1 MVRVVCNM
9 IGPKSFK
16 GRDIISMREFKR
28 EEIDYILD
36 ISTDMISLEQQ
47 SSDLLKGKVMA
58 ALFFEPST
66 RTRLSFES
74 AMNRLG
80 GSVIGFATPAGSSVE
95 KGESLTD
102 TIRTV
107 SNYSD
112 VIAMRHPDEESSRL
126 AAKVATIPVINGGS
140 GPWEHPTQALLDLH
154 TIKTAKETIDGLTIA
169 LAGDLLYGRT
179 THSLAVA
186 LRNYDVKV
194 YFVSPDALKMRED
207 VIKDVKGKL
216 NYIETTN
223 LKEILPEL
231 DILYATRI
239 QKERFSDPADYV
251 MVKDSFIINK
261 TYLANAKKDMKLMH
275 PLPRVNEISTDVDDT
290 SYALYFKQM
299 KHGIYTRMALLALV
313 LGAI

>member
-1 MVRVVCNM
+1 MVNSA
-9 IGPKSFK
+9 SFK
-16 GRDIISMREFKR
+16 GRDIISMREFNR
-28 EEIDYILD
+28 EEIDFILD
-36 ISTDMISLEQQ
+36 TSDDMIPLEEKGT
-47 SSDLLKGKVMA
+47 DLLKGKVLA
-58 ALFFEPST
+58 SLFFEPST

-74 AMNRLG
+74 SMHRLG

-95 KGESLTD
+95 KGESLAD

-112 VIAMRHPDEESSRL
+112 IIAMRHPDEHSSRL
-126 AAKVATIPVINGGS
+126 AAKVASVPVINGGS

-154 TIKTAKETIDGLTIA
+154 TIRTAKGTIDGLTIA

-194 YFVSPDALKMRED
+194 YFVSPDVLRMRKD
-207 VIKDVKGKL
+207 VIDDVKGKL
-216 NYIETTN
+216 DYTETGD
-223 LKEILPEL
+223 LKGILPEL

-239 QKERFSDPADYV
+239 QKERFTDPADYEK
-251 MVKDSFIINK
+251 VKDAYLIDK
-261 TYLANAKKDMKLMH
+261 AYLAGAKKDMRVMH
-275 PLPRVNEISTDVDDT
+275 PLPRINEISTDVDDT
-290 SYALYFKQM
+290 PHALYFKQM
-299 KHGIYTRMALLALV
+299 RHGIYTRMALLALV

>member
-1 MVRVVCNM
+1 MVGSV
-9 IGPKSFK
+9 SFK
-16 GRDIISMREFKR
+16 GRDIISMREFDR
-28 EEIDYILD
+28 EEIDYVLD
-36 ISTDMISLEQQ
+36 TATDMIAIEEKG
-47 SSDLLKGKVMA
+47 SDLLKGKVMA

-74 AMNRLG
+74 AMQRLG

-95 KGESLTD
+95 KGESLAD

-107 SNYSD
+107 SQYSD

-126 AAKVATIPVINGGS
+126 AAKVASVPVINGGS

-154 TIKTAKETIDGLTIA
+154 TIKTAKGAIDGLTIA

-194 YFVSPDALKMRED
+194 YFVSPDVLRMRQD
-207 VIKDVKGKL
+207 VIDDVKGKL
-216 NYIETTN
+216 DYTETGD
-223 LKEILPEL
+223 LKRILPEL

-239 QKERFSDPADYV
+239 QKERFTDPADYDK
-251 MVKDSFIINK
+251 VKDSYLIDK
-261 TYLANAKKDMKLMH
+261 AYLARSKKDMRLMH
-275 PLPRVNEISTDVDDT
+275 PLPRVNEISTDVDGT
-290 SYALYFKQM
+290 PHALHFDQM
-299 KHGIYTRMALLALV
+299 KHGIYARMALLALV
-313 LGAI
+313 LGTV